1 MGEAAGLPKI
11 AMSVNVSALQFRSK
25 GLLKSITAI
34 LDETGLAPEALNI
47 EVTEC
52 GKRPEFPSGMT
63 SGFRATMSSWLMSK
77 KRERVA
83 AFAGSERF
91 LRSGGLRN

>member
-1 MGEAAGLPKI
+1 VLRLADAVENPFQRVFDQKEI
-11 AMSVNVSALQFRSK
+11 EI
-25 GLLKSITAI
+25 LLF
-34 LDETGLAPEALNI
+34 
-47 EVTEC
+47 

-91 LRSGGLRN
+91 LRSGGLRS